1 MAPIDITSNTLNS
14 TSVNISW
21 IVTEVTYTPEIYTIY
36 YWALKCNQT
45 VHTKTTNGSD
55 KLEEFV
61 SLRDKE
67 YFDILIN
74 LLPGT
79 QYNYNISS
87 LNSVGRN
94 ISKNNI
100 FYTNEKGKGYRDIEE
115 MHSIRIK

>member
-21 IVTEVTYTPEIYTIY
+21 IITEVTYTPENYTIY

-45 VHTKTTNGSD
+45 VHAKTTNGSD
-55 KLEEFV
+55 ILEEFV
-61 SLRDKE
+61 SLRNKV

-79 QYNYNISS
+79 QYSYYIFSS
-87 LNSVGRN
+87 NSIG
-94 ISKNNI
+94 KNVSENGT
-100 FYTNEKGKGYRDIEE
+100 FYTNEKGK
-115 MHSIRIK
+115 